1 MTRTLMVVMV
11 IVLLAATAACSSDDS
26 DSRVTFEAQ
35 WQCDIQRMTFDDLA
49 EIEAARTA
57 ALEDWGL
64 SEADYEAFR
73 TELGQS
79 NDLRMAVTTAYDEY
93 CRD

>member
-1 MTRTLMVVMV
+1 MVV
-11 IVLLAATAACSSDDS
+11 IVSLVLAVTPACSSDDG

-35 WQCDIQRMTFDDLA
+35 WQCDIQRMTFDDLG
-49 EIEAARTA
+49 EIEAVRTA